1 MYCPSCG
8 TEVPENAVFCH
19 KCGERAIDQ
28 VNPVKS
34 SAEPLPQDVNFS
46 SQIASSPQNSNVQL
60 QSDPLHE
67 TEKELWTGG
76 YSARAMI
83 PTAISIG
90 AASIGAFVAA
100 FFVDFFWLIA
110 IIVIML
116 WLILGVVLLYHRLN
130 VRYRLTNQRLI
141 HEVGILRRVTD
152 RIEVIDID
160 DVAFSQGIIQR
171 ILNLGTIQISSSDRT
186 HPEISLHAIEDVANV
201 ATQIDQAR
209 RNERVR
215 RGLHI
220 EAV

>member
-1 MYCPSCG
+1 MFCSRCG

-19 KCGERAIDQ
+19 KCGERATDQ
-28 VNPVKS
+28 VNPVES
-34 SAEPLPQDVNFS
+34 SAEPLPQNAPFS
-46 SQIASSPQNSNVQL
+46 SQIASFPQNSNVQL

-83 PTAISIG
+83 PTAIFIG
-90 AASIGAFVAA
+90 AASIGAFIAA

-110 IIVIML
+110 IIVIVL

-186 HPEISLHAIEDVANV
+186 HPEISLHAIENVANV
-201 ATQIDQAR
+201 ATQIDRAR

>member
-8 TEVPENAVFCH
+8 TEVPENVVFCYR
-19 KCGERAIDQ
+19 CGEHATGQ
-28 VNPVKS
+28 VNPVES
-34 SAEPLPQDVNFS
+34 SAKPLPQNAHFS
-46 SQIASSPQNSNVQL
+46 SQIASSPKNSNVQL

-83 PTAISIG
+83 PTAMSIG
-90 AASIGAFVAA
+90 AASIAAVIAA

-152 RIEVIDID
+152 RIKVIDID

-171 ILNLGTIQISSSDRT
+171 ILNPGTIQISSSDRT
-186 HPEISLHAIEDVANV
+186 HPERSLHVIEDVANV
-201 ATQIDQAR
+201 ATPIDRAR

-220 EAV
+220 ETV

>member
-1 MYCPSCG
+1 
-8 TEVPENAVFCH
+8 
-19 KCGERAIDQ
+19 
-28 VNPVKS
+28 
-34 SAEPLPQDVNFS
+34 
-46 SQIASSPQNSNVQL
+46 
-60 QSDPLHE
+60 
-67 TEKELWTGG
+67 
-76 YSARAMI
+76 MI
-83 PTAISIG
+83 PTAIFIG
-90 AASIGAFVAA
+90 AASIGTFIAA

-110 IIVIML
+110 IIVIVL

-130 VRYRLTNQRLI
+130 VCYRLTNQRLI

-186 HPEISLHAIEDVANV
+186 HPEISLHAIENVANV
-201 ATQIDQAR
+201 ATQIDRAR